1 MLKLVIQKPLKA
13 ILGIITKIKDVCNLL
28 KQKSMPK
35 QGIQEAFL
43 YINKKRIIWELNFM
57 TQKKQ

>member
-43 YINKKRIIWELNFM
+43 YINKKE
-57 TQKKQ
+57 